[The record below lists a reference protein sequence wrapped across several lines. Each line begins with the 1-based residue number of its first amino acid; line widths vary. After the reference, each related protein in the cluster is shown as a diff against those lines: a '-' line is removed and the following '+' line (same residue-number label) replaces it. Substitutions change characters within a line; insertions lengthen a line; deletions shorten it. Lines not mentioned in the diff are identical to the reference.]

1 MNETVETVRRHTVV
15 RQGVPA
21 SPAEAVPL
29 GNGRLGGMFWM
40 PDGDVCF
47 QFGHTDYWRT
57 GTHMDPEFGGYPV
70 SIGRLNLRREPA
82 FAPAD
87 ARVTVEHSL
96 AEAKAT
102 LVVERRDGRSAID
115 VFFDMDRDVLVVRWR
130 ESGAAPARAAVE
142 LQGWRES
149 ITAQARGDV
158 LILREA
164 PASTRTPDEE
174 DYLRKLLGEE
184 FRPEAHGQCTAAA
197 VEGAAGT
204 VKADGRQVG
213 LTLSPSG
220 PFDAVIRLATAF
232 GAEDDLADRALAA
245 LAEVAEEPY
254 DAMLARHVEWWRGFW
269 GRSHLRLAS
278 ADGTAERFEGRWY
291 MLSYLMASSNRGRRP
306 VKFNFGNWL
315 TATDDRRPWGGGCWY
330 YNQRDVALAMLPANH
345 PDLARNLYDMYL
357 AAAPLLRRQAEHLFG
372 HGGLFVPETAS
383 PDGAMYLRDRTALY
397 GGPTKFTQLIFSTGL
412 EVALHLV
419 DYARYTGNDEFCREQ
434 AYPFAREVVEFF
446 RLHMPKADDGLCHV
460 YPANAHETWWRV
472 KDDICDLAGLRAVLP
487 VLIRLSEAY
496 GLDADDRP
504 AWREFLERLAPLPK
518 GKLAFDGEPEWEN
531 RGNGIFG
538 LCCRV
543 AGVNAAADMYAPGVF
558 VDDNEMHNCHPVAIY
573 GIYPFRIT
581 HVGSADRQTG
591 INTFRENIHSFLRDN
606 WAGDVIVPALL
617 GLPEEALAALT
628 RFADAHWETHLNYT
642 ERYGKVV
649 TTLNAM
655 CLQCHDDVLYL
666 FPALPAAWDAS
677 FRLMAPGPVEVA
689 AQRRGGRVAAV
700 SVRPLRDQT
709 IAVVNPWPG
718 ANVSVREAEGEA
730 ATLRGQRLES
740 IRTTVVGPRPS
751 ETPAAKEGEAGNA
764 FALSMQP
771 DAACDRRSRPKPE
784 GRSDRL
790 LTWPGR
796 AGSVYTL
803 CPA

>member
-21 SPAEAVPL
+21 SATQAVPL
-29 GNGRLGGMFWM
+29 GNGRLGGMVWM
-40 PDGDVCF
+40 PDGQVCF

-57 GTHMDPEFGGYPV
+57 GEHMDPEFGGYPV
-70 SIGRLNLRREPA
+70 SIGRLILRREPG
-82 FAPAD
+82 FAGPD
-87 ARVTVEHSL
+87 GTCTLELSL

-102 LVVERRDGRSAID
+102 LVVERPDGRSEID
-115 VFFDMDRDVLVVRWR
+115 LFADMDRDVLVVRWR
-130 ESGAAPARAAVE
+130 ESGAPPARAAVE

-149 ITAQARGDV
+149 VSTEHRAGTI
-158 LILREA
+158 ILREA
-164 PASTRTPDEE
+164 PAATRTPDEE

-184 FRPEAHGQCTAAA
+184 FRPVAHGQCTAVA
-197 VEGAAGT
+197 VEGPAGT
-204 VKADGRQVG
+204 VKADGRQIG
-213 LTLSPSG
+213 LALSPSG

-245 LAEVAEEPY
+245 LAEVAKEPH
-254 DAMLARHVEWWRGFW
+254 DAMLARHVEWWHDFW
-269 GRSHLRLAS
+269 DSSHVRLES
-278 ADGTAERFEGRWY
+278 ADGSAERFEGCWY

-315 TATDDRRPWGGGCWY
+315 TGTDDKRPWGGGYWY
-330 YNQRDVALAMLPANH
+330 YNERDVMLAMLPANH

-357 AAAPLLRRQAEHLFG
+357 AAVPLLRRQAEHLFG
-372 HGGLFVPETAS
+372 HAGLFVPETAS

-397 GGPTKFTQLIFSTGL
+397 GGPTKFTQLIFSTSL
-412 EVALHLV
+412 EVALHLY
-419 DYARYTGNDEFCREQ
+419 DYARYTGDERSCREE
-434 AYPFAREVVEFF
+434 AYPFVKEVVEFF
-446 RLHMPKADDGLCHV
+446 RLHMPKADDGLYHV

-504 AWREFLERLAPLPK
+504 AWREFLEHLAPLPK
-518 GKLAFDGEPEWEN
+518 GKLAFEGEPEWEN

-543 AGVNAAADMYAPGVF
+543 TAVDAAADVYAPGVF
-558 VDDNEMHNCHPVAIY
+558 VDDSEMHNCHPVAIY

-581 HVGSADRQTG
+581 HVGSADRRTG
-591 INTFRENIHSFLRDN
+591 INTFRENIHRFLRDN

-628 RFADAHWETHLNYT
+628 CFAEAHWETHLDYT
-642 ERYGKVV
+642 ERYGKVA

-655 CLQCHDDVLYL
+655 LLQCHDDVLYL
-666 FPALPAAWDAS
+666 FPALPAGWDAS
-677 FRLMAPGPVEVA
+677 FRLIAPGPVEVA
-689 AQRRGGRVAAV
+689 AQRRAGQVA
-700 SVRPLRDQT
+700 SVRIHPLRDQT
-709 IAVVNPWPG
+709 VTVVNPWPG
-718 ANVSVREAEGEA
+718 GDVSVREAEGET
-730 ATLRGQRLES
+730 ATLRGER
-740 IRTTVVGPRPS
+740 
-751 ETPAAKEGEAGNA
+751 
-764 FALSMQP
+764 
-771 DAACDRRSRPKPE
+771 
-784 GRSDRL
+784 

-796 AGSVYTL
+796 AGSVYIL